1 MRRVHIHMHM
11 HMHMGLGTA
20 QKAAYT
26 VYEYK
31 LLWRV
36 TEIIHGT
43 RGQRT
48 ARKTGVHVPRDVLTH
63 DDDAAHA
70 PSVIGSIGLRW
81 MRGRDKRDTKQLKQ
95 RPPAML
101 QVQFEYS
108 N

>member
-1 MRRVHIHMHM
+1 
-11 HMHMGLGTA
+11 MGQGGS
-20 QKAAYT
+20 
-26 VYEYK
+26 V
-31 LLWRV
+31 LLERP
-36 TEIIHGT
+36 
-43 RGQRT
+43 
-48 ARKTGVHVPRDVLTH
+48 GVHVPRDVLTH